1 MFVLLWLTWL
11 LVMTFILGSMVG
23 SFLNVCIARL
33 PEGKSLVFP
42 GSRCG
47 FCSTPIRLRDNLP
60 LLSYWLLRGRCR
72 SCGAPF
78 SMRYFW
84 VELTT
89 GLAFLA
95 VLVLEVGLNIHRFS
109 SFSPQGF
116 WYLEGGNVPP
126 HFWPFILG
134 RLLMF
139 CLLLVAFCCALER
152 QRVPGSVLYTGLL
165 AATTLAVFFPWPW
178 PRPTPGAGIEFGF
191 EFETLRQRESLSRSG
206 RSLPF
211 LPKDSGAVVCPRSGM
226 QLWPVWGPLPA
237 WLPVGSCQLG
247 LATALAGALAGG
259 FLTALLH
266 CGLRTGMGRGKGD
279 IVFLFMA
286 GAFLGWQPIVVAVLS
301 GSFLAALLAAPLL
314 VFGVPLLTNLTCC
327 LAVGVVGAWFGWPW
341 LGPLLAPFLFDTEQL
356 SGLIFVLLVVLPLL
370 ALWLRWLQHPVGQAS

>member
-1 MFVLLWLTWL
+1 MFVFLWLTWL
-11 LVMTFILGSMVG
+11 MVMTFILGSMVG

-95 VLVLEVGLNIHRFS
+95 VLVLEVGLNIHRYS
-109 SFSPQGF
+109 SFSPRGF

-139 CLLLVAFCCALER
+139 CLLLVAFCCSLER
-152 QRVPGSVLYTGLL
+152 QCVPRSVLYTGLL
-165 AATTLAVFFPWPW
+165 AATALAVFFPWPW
-178 PRPTPGAGIEFGF
+178 PRQTPGAGLESGF
-191 EFETLRQRESLSRSG
+191 EFQTRLEMAALFRLGGHWMDSI
-206 RSLPF
+206 
-211 LPKDSGAVVCPRSGM
+211 KDWGNLFCPQAGM

-237 WLPVGSCQLG
+237 WLPVGSWRLG

-259 FLTALLH
+259 FLTVLLH

-279 IVFLFMA
+279 IVFLLLA
-286 GAFLGWQPIVVAVLS
+286 GAFLGWQPIVVAVLG
-301 GSFLAALLAAPLL
+301 GSLLAALLAGPLL
-314 VFGVPLLTNLTCC
+314 VFGVSLLSNLTFC

-341 LGPLLAPFLFDTEQL
+341 LGPMLAPILFDAEQL

-370 ALWLRWLQHPVGQAS
+370 ALWLRWLQPPAGQAS